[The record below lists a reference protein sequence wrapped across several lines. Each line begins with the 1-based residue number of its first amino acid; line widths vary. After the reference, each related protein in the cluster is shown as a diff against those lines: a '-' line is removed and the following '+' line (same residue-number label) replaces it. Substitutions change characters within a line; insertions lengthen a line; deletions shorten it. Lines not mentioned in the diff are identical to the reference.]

1 MKRSIFIFIS
11 LFLMYSCCPKDK
23 QLIKLDLIEAWI
35 PYQEGDKSFYS
46 NENNEVDSIEINSV
60 NMTFNTKGHMC
71 TREVEHIDVNIKG
84 NLFSYLHI
92 NLEPSM
98 LYFFLHVNN
107 KSQSYFYYFEEE
119 NTMQGDDL
127 SNFYPE
133 IVIENTNYNDVF
145 VLENDSVMVYYGKN
159 IGIIGYKVGG
169 EEYIID

>member
-1 MKRSIFIFIS
+1 M
-11 LFLMYSCCPKDK
+11 FLLLSCCPKAK
-23 QLIKLDLIEAWI
+23 HNQISSQLVESWV
-35 PYQEGDKSFYS
+35 PYQEGDKIFYY
-46 NENNEVDSIEINSV
+46 NENNEEDSLEISSIN
-60 NMTFNTKGHMC
+60 TQFNIKGHMC
-71 TREVEHIDVNIKG
+71 ATEVEHIDVKIKG

-145 VLENDSVMVYYGKN
+145 VLENDSVTVYYGKN
-159 IGIIGYKVGG
+159 IGVIGYKVGG